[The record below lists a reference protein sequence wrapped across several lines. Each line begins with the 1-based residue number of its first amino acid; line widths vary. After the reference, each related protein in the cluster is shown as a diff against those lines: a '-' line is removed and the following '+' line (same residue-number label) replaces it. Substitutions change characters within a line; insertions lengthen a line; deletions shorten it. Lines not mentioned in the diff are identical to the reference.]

1 MDFKY
6 VIISIYNSYSSMN
19 KRLNIIVYS
28 NCFTYGRFFV
38 AANIVWLYLFNV
50 GKENDAWHPGCSGWL
65 ELLRLMRRWKWA
77 LQFAEDTFSD
87 FRCYEQGATVTWWGT
102 KKLARNLKRIV
113 NKILQKNMFS
123 FDFDFW
129 KSKAKCWKNLNTKL
143 RVRIKILCWQFFSY
157 LHLAGLETTLS
168 HNLNSN
174 FCWEV

>member
-1 MDFKY
+1 MLLFQFIILILQWIKDWILLFILIVLLTVDF
-6 VIISIYNSYSSMN
+6 SSLQTLCDFICLMLE
-19 KRLNIIVYS
+19 RRTMPGTL
-28 NCFTYGRFFV
+28 
-38 AANIVWLYLFNV
+38 AAPA
-50 GKENDAWHPGCSGWL
+50 DSCSSG
-65 ELLRLMRRWKWA
+65 RWKWA

-123 FDFDFW
+123 FDFDCW